1 MMDAM
6 APDAAAKPLPRL
18 SRIRAAVTTIWER
31 LGPRLGLGLL
41 AAAIVLALFAVLA
54 DEVRE
59 GATQG
64 FDDAVRMTVYG
75 VASPRATAVLHAV
88 TQLGSPL
95 FLLPMTIVCSLTFLH
110 QRRIRGAVL
119 LTVTMLGVT
128 LLNWI
133 LKAIFQRP
141 RPLPFFGLTMP
152 TSSSFPSGHSLAS
165 FCFYG
170 ALAALLTARL
180 RSPVLRAV
188 VWALA
193 AVIIVSVGFSRLYL
207 GVHYPSDIVA
217 GYATGFVWVL
227 TVASADHI
235 FRRADERRSK
245 AAVAEPPPGGPG

>member
-1 MMDAM
+1 M
-6 APDAAAKPLPRL
+6 APAGAASKPLPRL
-18 SRIRAAVTTIWER
+18 SRIRKAVETIAER

-41 AAAIVLALFAVLA
+41 AAVIVLALFAVLA

-59 GATQG
+59 GGTQG

-75 VASPRATAVLHAV
+75 VASPRATAILHAV

-95 FLLPMTIVCSLTFLH
+95 FLLPMTIVASLIFLH
-110 QRRIRGAVL
+110 VRRIRGAIL

-133 LKAIFQRP
+133 LKGIFQRP

-170 ALAALLTARL
+170 ALGALVAARIRARWL
-180 RSPVLRAV
+180 RWTVRAAAGV
-188 VWALA
+188 VIAC
-193 AVIIVSVGFSRLYL
+193 VGFTRIYL
-207 GVHYPSDIVA
+207 GVHYASDVIA
-217 GYATGFVWVL
+217 GYAAAFVWVL
-227 TVASADHI
+227 TVASADRV
-235 FRRADERRSK
+235 FRPADKPGPRP
-245 AAVAEPPPGGPG
+245 AAAEPPPGGPS